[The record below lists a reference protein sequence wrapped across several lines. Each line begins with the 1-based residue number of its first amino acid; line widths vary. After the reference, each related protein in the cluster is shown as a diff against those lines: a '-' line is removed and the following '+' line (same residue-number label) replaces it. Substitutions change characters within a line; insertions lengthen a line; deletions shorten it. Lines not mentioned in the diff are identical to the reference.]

1 MFENMNTVA
10 GILDRTNLESV
21 VHSATPAVIIRMT
34 GNKYA
39 LRNDL
44 SSSVPAVSVTVDVDV
59 VVAVTVT
66 SVVLLS
72 ISMSQG
78 GSDVVAE
85 RVVAAVVI
93 GLGKEMGKEKK
104 RGKAKGKIKEMGQVK
119 GKKNKLNNNRLRYYQ
134 DVLMSS

>member
-1 MFENMNTVA
+1 MNTDA

-39 LRNDL
+39 LKNDL
-44 SSSVPAVSVTVDVDV
+44 SSSVPVVAVTVDV
-59 VVAVTVT
+59 VVAVT

-78 GSDVVAE
+78 GSVVVAE
-85 RVVAAVVI
+85 RVLAVAGI

-104 RGKAKGKIKEMGQVK
+104 RGKAKGKIKEIGQLK
-119 GKKNKLNNNRLRYYQ
+119 GKKT
-134 DVLMSS
+134 S

>member
-1 MFENMNTVA
+1 MNTDA

-39 LRNDL
+39 LKNDL
-44 SSSVPAVSVTVDVDV
+44 SSSVPVVVVTVAVTVDVV
-59 VVAVTVT
+59 VTVT
-66 SVVLLS
+66 SVVMLS

-93 GLGKEMGKEKK
+93 GLGEEK
-104 RGKAKGKIKEMGQVK
+104 VK
-119 GKKNKLNNNRLRYYQ
+119 GKVRIKGRG
-134 DVLMSS
+134 